1 MARKGNC
8 PPGTKWDSLISDC
21 VGNPLAAA
29 QQPKP
34 ATEPP
39 RVVPVHLR
47 STVPTAPAKSV
58 VVQPLSFENG
68 LWVFVGLL
76 TLGSILAV
84 VIWTIIYRQQTRRRS
99 SAEDPEPA
107 VQPLAK
113 TDTSVKIHPAP
124 AERNGQAEMQQRA
137 REAPSCPH
145 LDAGALTGFKCEESF
160 THRRYPTNHGGM
172 EGSGGLLTYST
183 MRQHTVPL
191 PATELGGT
199 ALVTTK
205 TM

>member
-99 SAEDPEPA
+99 SAGKEG
-107 VQPLAK
+107 
-113 TDTSVKIHPAP
+113 
-124 AERNGQAEMQQRA
+124 ERNGQAEMQQRA